1 MKSTSTTLIATLMMV
16 GCAFT
21 PPGQQVSTPAER
33 DYGAYPSEYKSI
45 VLDYLKEHPPQD
57 SIESDSIYFLNAPDR
72 YADRTYASS
81 TTLYGYRVC
90 IQGRT
95 DGITKKSS
103 QLHFFLINNNQ
114 VVKHA
119 SKTGLATYF
128 DRQCSVGPQQ
138 AQATAPA
145 PVAPAST
152 AAPPADA
159 APANPRAIAAATAA
173 TAAVAAPAAPQV
185 AEPAR
190 PGRAVTGAAVRPLKY
205 IVCEVDDSEML
216 LIVDQDANELRREV
230 EGADAGTLTIETL
243 SDTSIVATDRKG
255 RLFLSRVSGK
265 LIYRSN
271 GQKLVGRCESS
282 DRTRY

>member
-1 MKSTSTTLIATLMMV
+1 MRIH
-16 GCAFT
+16 
-21 PPGQQVSTPAER
+21 PPGQQESTPTTV

-45 VLDYLKEHPPQD
+45 VLEYLKEHPPQD
-57 SIESDSIYFLNAPDR
+57 SIEPDSIYFVNPPDR
-72 YADRTYASS
+72 YADRSYTSS

-95 DGITKKSS
+95 EGITKKSN

-138 AQATAPA
+138 AQAPA
-145 PVAPAST
+145 PVAPAS
-152 AAPPADA
+152 AAATPAA
-159 APANPRAIAAATAA
+159 AASAHPAAVSAAAATATA
-173 TAAVAAPAAPQV
+173 TAPSMPPT
-185 AEPAR
+185 AEPA
-190 PGRAVTGAAVRPLKY
+190 PPSGAAAMASVQPLKY

-216 LIVDQDANELRREV
+216 LIVDQDANEIRREV
-230 EGADAGTLTIETL
+230 EGVDAGTLTIETL
-243 SDTSIVATDRKG
+243 SDTSIVATDGKG

-265 LIYRSN
+265 LIYRGD
-271 GQKLVGRCESS
+271 GQKLVGHCESS
-282 DRTRY
+282 PRARY

>member
-1 MKSTSTTLIATLMMV
+1 MKSTSTTLIATLVMA

-21 PPGQQVSTPAER
+21 PPGQQESTPTTV

-45 VLDYLKEHPPQD
+45 VLEYLKEHPPQD
-57 SIESDSIYFLNAPDR
+57 SIEPDSIYFVNPPDR
-72 YADRTYASS
+72 YADRSYTSS

-95 DGITKKSS
+95 EGITKKSN

-138 AQATAPA
+138 AQAPA
-145 PVAPAST
+145 PVAPAS
-152 AAPPADA
+152 AAATPAA
-159 APANPRAIAAATAA
+159 AASAHPAAVSAAAATATA
-173 TAAVAAPAAPQV
+173 TAPSMPPT
-185 AEPAR
+185 AEPA
-190 PGRAVTGAAVRPLKY
+190 PPSGAAAMASVQPLKY

-216 LIVDQDANELRREV
+216 LIVDQDANEIRREV
-230 EGADAGTLTIETL
+230 EGVDAGTLTIETL
-243 SDTSIVATDRKG
+243 SDTSIVATDGKG

-265 LIYRSN
+265 LIYRGD
-271 GQKLVGRCESS
+271 GQKLVGHCESS
-282 DRTRY
+282 PRARY

>member
-1 MKSTSTTLIATLMMV
+1 MKSTSTTLIATLMMA

-21 PPGQQVSTPAER
+21 PPGQHVSTPTEV

-45 VLDYLKEHPPQD
+45 VLEYLKEHPPQD
-57 SIESDSIYFLNAPDR
+57 SIESDSIYFLNPPDR
-72 YADRTYASS
+72 YADRSYTSS

-95 DGITKKSS
+95 EAITKKSN

-114 VVKHA
+114 VIKHA

-128 DRQCSVGPQQ
+128 DRQCSSGPQQ
-138 AQATAPA
+138 AQVPAPT
-145 PVAPAST
+145 PVAPAPA
-152 AAPPADA
+152 AAPPAA
-159 APANPRAIAAATAA
+159 AAAATATA
-173 TAAVAAPAAPQV
+173 TAPSMPRAAVPAHPSGAAAVAS
-185 AEPAR
+185 
-190 PGRAVTGAAVRPLKY
+190 VRPLKY

-216 LIVDQDANELRREV
+216 LIVDHDAKELRREV
-230 EGADAGTLTIETL
+230 EGVDAGTLTIETL
-243 SDTSIVATDRKG
+243 SDTSIVATDSRS

-265 LIYRSN
+265 LIYRK
-271 GQKLVGRCESS
+271 GDEKIVGDCESS